1 MTDIR
6 ETNAVVAT
14 EPGATGDAVSTAA
27 LGMGV
32 KPLTPTKLAWRR
44 FRRHKLAMASAI
56 ILFAIS
62 FVCICA
68 PLFTKYSPNTLVR
81 SPSGQLERFL
91 HPQHGHWLGT
101 DEIGK
106 DAWSNLVYG
115 GRVSL
120 QVGVIAALASTFVGT
135 IIGVAAGYYGGWLDN
150 LLMRITDLFL
160 AIPLIVSLI
169 LLTPLPSTEP
179 WARTLMGHTHSVRSV
194 TTIIALF
201 FWMPVARILRGMVL
215 SLKEKEFVEAA
226 RATGASDR
234 RIMFRHL
241 IPNCTGQII
250 INTTLAV
257 AAAIL
262 TEGALSYLGY
272 GVDPVFTPTWGNLL
286 SHAQGQIQLLPAL
299 TFGPGIALVLTVL
312 CVNFVGD
319 GLRDA
324 LDPKQLSV

>member
-6 ETNAVVAT
+6 ETAAVVAT
-14 EPGATGDAVSTAA
+14 EPGATADAVSTAA

-44 FRRHKLAMASAI
+44 FRRHKLAMASAV
-56 ILFAIS
+56 ILLVIVVMCTF
-62 FVCICA
+62 A
-68 PLFTKYSPNTLVR
+68 PLFTKYSWNTLIR
-81 SPSGQLERFL
+81 NPSGGLERFL

-101 DEIGK
+101 DELGK
-106 DAWSNLVYG
+106 DWYTNVLYG

-120 QVGVIAALASTFVGT
+120 EVGVMAALASTFVGT

-169 LLTPLPSTEP
+169 LLTGLPANEP
-179 WARTLMGHTHSVRSV
+179 WARTLFGPSQSVRSV

-201 FWMPVARILRGMVL
+201 FWMPVARILRGLVL

-226 RATGASDR
+226 RAAGASDG

-250 INTTLAV
+250 INTTLSV
-257 AAAIL
+257 AAAVL
-262 TEGALSYLGY
+262 LEGALSYLGF
-272 GVDPVFTPTWGNLL
+272 GVDPVKTPTWGNLL
-286 SHAQGQIQLLPAL
+286 AHAQGQTQLLPAL
-299 TFGPGIALVLTVL
+299 TYGPGIALVLTVL